1 MSLRVKLV
9 LAVTSVAAVATVA
22 VGVWSYRATGQRLR
36 VEVDRSLDDAADDL
50 LARTGP
56 RDGRPP
62 QYGGPNHRIDGDDL
76 ARPRQFQQIFVQTI
90 DGSGAVLSSPSDLQ
104 LDVDQRDKTLAA
116 AKVSNVVA
124 RRDVT
129 VDGERFRVLTVPLGS
144 GLGAVQLARSLA
156 ETDRLLD
163 SLRDRT
169 ILAVVLVMLIAGA
182 LAWLVARQVTRRLV
196 QLTAVAEH
204 VAATG
209 ELDVSVPAGT
219 DETGR
224 LGSAFNAMLGALH
237 RSKEDQQRLVQD
249 ASHELRTPLTS
260 LRTNISVLRR
270 YDHLD
275 PDAWRRLLDDLDG
288 ETRELAVMVDELVE
302 LATERRS
309 NEPEQLV
316 SLGEVAAGAV
326 ERARRRTSR
335 PIVLTADT
343 STVMGRS
350 HALER
355 AIANLVEN
363 AVKFDDVEGG
373 PIEVTVHAGRVEVRD
388 RGPGFDPVDLP
399 HIFDRFYRAVSARA
413 RPGSGLGL
421 SIVRAVV
428 ESHGGRVFAENRAG
442 GGATV
447 GFELPGT
454 PTNL

>member
-1 MSLRVKLV
+1 VNLRAKLV
-9 LAVTSVAAVATVA
+9 LAVTSVAAVATVS
-22 VGVWSYRATGQRLR
+22 VGAWSYRATGQRLR
-36 VEVDRSLDDAADDL
+36 AEVDRSLDDAANDL
-50 LARTGP
+50 LAANVPRGNGP
-56 RDGRPP
+56 KGPP
-62 QYGGPNHRIDGDDL
+62 RRIDNADL
-76 ARPRQFQQIFVQTI
+76 DRPRQFQQILVQRI
-90 DGSGAVLSSPSDLQ
+90 DGRGAVVSGPTDLRFA
-104 LDVDQRDKTLAA
+104 VDQRDKNLAA
-116 AKVSNVVA
+116 ARASSTEA
-124 RRDVT
+124 RRTVT
-129 VDGERFRVLTVPLGS
+129 VDGERFRVLTVPLGNS
-144 GLGAVQLARSLA
+144 LGAVQLARSLA
-156 ETDRLLD
+156 ETDRLLA

-169 ILAVVLVMLIAGA
+169 ILAVALVMIVAGA
-182 LAWLVARQVTRRLV
+182 LAWLVARRVTRRLV
-196 QLTAVAEH
+196 QLTAAAEH

-209 ELDVSVPAGT
+209 ELEVSVPVGT

-224 LGSAFNAMLGALH
+224 LGRAFNAMLGALH

-275 PDAWRRLLDDLDG
+275 PDTRRRLLDDLDG

-316 SLGEVAAGAV
+316 RLDEVATTAV
-326 ERARRRTSR
+326 DRARRRTSR
-335 PIVLTADT
+335 PIVLVTDE
-343 STVMGRS
+343 STVIGRP

-355 AIANLVEN
+355 AITNLVEN
-363 AVKFDDVEGG
+363 AVKFDDLEGG
-373 PIEVTVHAGRVEVRD
+373 PIEVTVHDRRVEVGD

-428 ESHGGRVFAENRAG
+428 ESHGGQVFAENRAG

-447 GFELPGT
+447 GFELPPT

>member
-1 MSLRVKLV
+1 VSLRVKLV
-9 LAVTSVAAVATVA
+9 LAVMSVAAVATIA

-36 VEVDRSLDDAADDL
+36 AEVDRSLDGAADDL

-56 RDGRPP
+56 RDSRPP
-62 QYGGPNHRIDGDDL
+62 PKGPQHRIDGDDL
-76 ARPRQFQQIFVQTI
+76 ARPRQFQQILVQTL
-90 DGSGAVLSSPSDLQ
+90 DGRGAVVSAPSDLP
-104 LDVDQRDKTLAA
+104 LAVDQRDKTLAA
-116 AKVSNVVA
+116 AKTANGDA

-129 VDGERFRVLTVPLGS
+129 VDGERFRILTVPIGN
-144 GLGAVQLARSLA
+144 GLGAVQVARSLA
-156 ETDRLLD
+156 ETNRLLM
-163 SLRDRT
+163 SLRNRT
-169 ILAVVLVMLIAGA
+169 AIAVVLVIVVAGI
-182 LAWLVARQVTRRLV
+182 LAWLVSRRVTRRLV
-196 QLTAVAEH
+196 ELTAAAEH
-204 VAATG
+204 VALTG
-209 ELDVSVPAGT
+209 ELDVSVPVGS

-224 LGSAFNAMLGALH
+224 LGRAFNTMLGALH

-275 PDAWRRLLDDLDG
+275 PDTRRRLLDDLDG

-302 LATERRS
+302 LATERRG
-309 NEPEQLV
+309 NEPEQVVPLA
-316 SLGEVAAGAV
+316 EVAASAV
-326 ERARRRTSR
+326 ERAQRRTSR
-335 PIVLTADT
+335 PIELAADASSVL
-343 STVMGRS
+343 GRP

-363 AVKFDDVEGG
+363 AVKFDDVADG
-373 PIEVTVHAGRVEVRD
+373 PIDVTVRERRVEVGD

-442 GGATV
+442 GGAIV
-447 GFELPGT
+447 GFELPPT

>member
-1 MSLRVKLV
+1 
-9 LAVTSVAAVATVA
+9 
-22 VGVWSYRATGQRLR
+22 
-36 VEVDRSLDDAADDL
+36 
-50 LARTGP
+50 
-56 RDGRPP
+56 
-62 QYGGPNHRIDGDDL
+62 
-76 ARPRQFQQIFVQTI
+76 
-90 DGSGAVLSSPSDLQ
+90 
-104 LDVDQRDKTLAA
+104 
-116 AKVSNVVA
+116 
-124 RRDVT
+124 
-129 VDGERFRVLTVPLGS
+129 VPLGN

-156 ETDRLLD
+156 ETDRLLA

-169 ILAVVLVMLIAGA
+169 ILAVALVMIIAGA
-182 LAWLVARQVTRRLV
+182 LAWLVSRRVTRRLV
-196 QLTAVAEH
+196 QLTAAAEH

-209 ELDVSVPAGT
+209 ELDVSVPVGA

-224 LGSAFNAMLGALH
+224 LGNAFNAMLGALH

-275 PDAWRRLLDDLDG
+275 PDTRRRLLDDLDG

-316 SLGEVAAGAV
+316 VLGDVATNAV
-326 ERARRRTSR
+326 DRARRRTSR
-335 PIVLTADT
+335 PIELVTDA
-343 STVMGRS
+343 STVIGRP

-363 AVKFDDVEGG
+363 AVKFDDVDGG
-373 PIEVTVHAGRVEVRD
+373 PIEVSVHACRVEVGD
-388 RGPGFDPVDLP
+388 HGPGFDPVDLP

-428 ESHGGRVFAENRAG
+428 ESHGGRVFAENRVG

-447 GFELPGT
+447 GFELPQT